1 MDYAVI
7 SAIAFFIIEDRLL
20 TPHADDHITAK
31 LKQQAINWNPYN
43 VAYGLNVTYPQRFT
57 RYTGNKSISINRN
70 SIFIL
75 WFIMARANGGLP
87 RYYE

>member
-31 LKQQAINWNPYN
+31 LKQQAIN
-43 VAYGLNVTYPQRFT
+43 
-57 RYTGNKSISINRN
+57 
-70 SIFIL
+70 
-75 WFIMARANGGLP
+75 
-87 RYYE
+87 